1 MSQQPVEGV
10 IPVAHTP
17 FTSEDQI
24 DWESLV
30 RQVDWA
36 LEQGADGFCTGMVSE
51 LLRLT
56 TDERL
61 ELTLRLAEANAG
73 RGAFVA
79 SVGAESTKQAVQF
92 ATAAEQAGAQGVM
105 AIPPLS
111 SALPPTEVVAYFSAI
126 AHAITL
132 PMIVQ
137 DASGY
142 VGQAI
147 PQTVYLELLER
158 FGPDRIL
165 FKPEASPI
173 GPVISALR
181 DTTSGAAKVF
191 EGSGGNLLIDSYR
204 RGIAGTIPGMEF
216 LPAVIAVWRAL
227 QQGEEEYAY
236 QVYLPLCAL
245 VTLQLQGGLDGFLA
259 VEKYVLHARGL
270 FTTTLR
276 RHPHAYEMDTETRE
290 EVDRLLERL
299 QAAIRSR

>member
-1 MSQQPVEGV
+1 MSKQSVQGV

-17 FTSEDQI
+17 FTPDDEI

-36 LEQGADGFCTGMVSE
+36 LDQGADGYCTGMVSE

-56 TDERL
+56 ADERL
-61 ELTLRLAEANAG
+61 ELTRRLAEANAG

-79 SVGAESTKQAVQF
+79 SVGAESTKQAVHF

-111 SALPPTEVVAYFSAI
+111 SALPSSEIVAYFSAI
-126 AHAITL
+126 AHAIAL
-132 PMIVQ
+132 PIIVQ

-147 PQTVYLELLER
+147 PEAVYLELLEL

-173 GPVISALR
+173 GPTISALR

-191 EGSGGNLLIDSYR
+191 EGSGGNLLVDSYR

-216 LPAVIAVWRAL
+216 LPGVIAVWRAL
-227 QQGEEEYAY
+227 QQGDEERAY

-259 VEKYVLHARGL
+259 VEKYVLHTRGL
-270 FTTTLR
+270 FTTARR
-276 RHPHAYEMDTETRE
+276 RHPYAYELDAETRG
-290 EVDRLLERL
+290 EVDRLLDRL
-299 QAAIRSR
+299 DTAVGQG